1 MSSKI
6 AEAEKSR
13 DDSSSEVLLD
23 SAVPQENMTVFQIF
37 FLTENENDNVEVLET
52 NMIDYEEINQRLNM
66 GESIF
71 IKHKIRDI
79 LEQDIETDKESKPW
93 YLNRC

>member
-52 NMIDYEEINQRLNM
+52 NMIDYEEINQHLNM

-71 IKHKIRDI
+71 IKHKTRDI
-79 LEQDIETDKESKPW
+79 LEQDIETNKESKPW

>member
-13 DDSSSEVLLD
+13 DDSSSEVLPD

-37 FLTENENDNVEVLET
+37 FLTETENDNVEVLET

-71 IKHKIRDI
+71 IKHKTRDI
-79 LEQDIETDKESKPW
+79 LEQDIETNKESKPW

>member
-6 AEAEKSR
+6 TEAEKPR
-13 DDSSSEVLLD
+13 DDNFSNVLLD
-23 SAVPQENMTVFQIF
+23 SAVPQEDMTAFQIF
-37 FLTENENDNVEVLET
+37 FLTEDENDSVEVLET

-71 IKHKIRDI
+71 IRQKTRDI
-79 LEQDIETDKESKPW
+79 L
-93 YLNRC
+93 

>member
-6 AEAEKSR
+6 AETEKSR
-13 DDSSSEVLLD
+13 DDSSSEELLD
-23 SAVPQENMTVFQIF
+23 SPVSQEDVTVFQIF
-37 FLTENENDNVEVLET
+37 FLTEDENASVEVLET

-71 IKHKIRDI
+71 IKHKTRDI

>member
-13 DDSSSEVLLD
+13 DDTFSEEMLD
-23 SAVPQENMTVFQIF
+23 APIPQKDMVVFQIF
-37 FLTENENDNVEVLET
+37 FLTEDENDSVEALET
-52 NMIDYEEINQRLNM
+52 NMIDFEEINQRLNM

-71 IKHKIRDI
+71 IKHKTREI
-79 LEQDIETDKESKPW
+79 LEQGIEIDKDSKPW